1 MLSVIESGEI
11 VELHP
16 KRVLIMTAIR
26 TKQRVNTKYDSKIEN
41 KIVKAKYYDLTVST
55 IVTALISD
63 PACVLPC
70 FNTLK
75 TNAFINYI

>member
-16 KRVLIMTAIR
+16 KRVLTMTVMR
-26 TKQRVNTKYDSKIEN
+26 TKLRTGKNDYSKIEN

-63 PACVLPC
+63 PACALPC

-75 TNAFINYI
+75 ANVFMNYI